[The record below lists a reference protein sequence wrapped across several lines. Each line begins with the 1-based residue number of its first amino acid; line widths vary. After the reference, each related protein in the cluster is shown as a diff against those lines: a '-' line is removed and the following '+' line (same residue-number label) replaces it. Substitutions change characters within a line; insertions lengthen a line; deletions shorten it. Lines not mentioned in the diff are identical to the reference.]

1 MKDNRQTKYPILTK
15 ENIIKILD
23 ECPADG
29 DYHFAVQFLYMLI
42 YNDKYDPEHYS
53 QEIHDKIKDNYRS
66 GLFQFLL
73 DSRNISEEEIEKEY
87 EERQKWYDNEGKDK
101 PLKLVSVIVTQKNI
115 NNKWTYNHEDNI
127 NRIMKYDNIVKL
139 FLPSQDS
146 KPFSR
151 NLKYRHQ
158 Q

>member
-1 MKDNRQTKYPILTK
+1 MKDNRQAKFPILTK
-15 ENIIKILD
+15 DNIIKILD

-29 DYHFAVQFLYMLI
+29 GYHFAVQVLYMTI

-66 GLFQFLL
+66 GLFQLFL
-73 DSRNISEEEIEKEY
+73 DSRNMSEEEIEKEH
-87 EERQKWYDNEGKDK
+87 EERQKWYDNEEKNK
-101 PLKLVSVIVTQKNI
+101 PLKMVSVAVTQKNI

-139 FLPSQDS
+139 FLPSQGS
-146 KPFSR
+146 KPFVDD
-151 NLKYRHQ
+151 NE
-158 Q
+158 